1 MIIAAKTDMTGT
13 MEDMTGHYMYV
24 LRCADGSLYTGYT
37 VDVARRLAQHQAGK
51 ASRYTRTR
59 RPVTV
64 AGWWQFED
72 KRSAMQAE
80 WAFKQ
85 LSRAEKLRCLAESA
99 SAG

>member
-1 MIIAAKTDMTGT
+1 MDPMSETP
-13 MEDMTGHYMYV
+13 GHFMYV

-37 VDVARRLAQHQAGK
+37 VDVARRLAQHQAGR

-59 RPVTV
+59 RPV
-64 AGWWQFED
+64 ALAAWWQFDD

-85 LSRAEKLRCLAESA
+85 LPRSEKLRHLGET
-99 SAG
+99 AGAG